1 MDFLV
6 FSVEYSMEMS
16 KCQPVYGEFSTVFL
30 RISSH
35 GKIVQAVL
43 IRLRI
48 RHFVLMKK
56 CYIYDNLIFLFL
68 TL

>member
-30 RISSH
+30 RISSVE
-35 GKIVQAVL
+35 K
-43 IRLRI
+43 
-48 RHFVLMKK
+48 
-56 CYIYDNLIFLFL
+56 
-68 TL
+68 